1 MFIKRI
7 LASEVAVL
15 DSNVYTGGGTD
26 VTAQLQAVL
35 DEAAV
40 CGGVHLI
47 MDGAALVSGLKVH
60 SNTTIECLTR
70 DCGFFQTPHA
80 NCALVTNY
88 RRSFYQRNTRNIIL
102 KGGTYNQDCLR
113 QEHHIPLNTCDEET
127 RWLFSMDGTQNC
139 TEMDTERWVFGL
151 EFYGV
156 EHLEIRDLTIRNFR
170 TFAVTV
176 GGFRNVTI
184 ENVWLDLPD
193 RMQSQNQ
200 DGFHFWGP
208 GQFLTLRNVGGRVGD
223 DFMNIG
229 PDEQDCRSSITDVLI
244 DGVFLDDAD
253 QAIRMLSRGTGTL
266 DRVTV
271 RNMSGTYR
279 SYGFYINP
287 WFTGETYGD
296 MKNIFIENI
305 DLRPVEPNYHHL
317 PPMLF
322 NIGGNIESMIV
333 KNVRHHRPYDGRPL
347 FLLGQ
352 PFYDPAWPLPE
363 DNSPLLENVEIDGL
377 TIMEYDGAAAQA
389 DYIQVSQPIGRL
401 ALKNVTVL
409 RKNTGPAAGHLL
421 SFTKE
426 EGHIGLL
433 YMNDV
438 TANGFDR
445 LIESD
450 EKIDEIVSVN
460 VHHHR

>member
-1 MFIKRI
+1 MLIKRI
-7 LASEVAVL
+7 LASEAAIL

-26 VTAQLQAVL
+26 VTAQLQAAL

-70 DCGFFQTPHA
+70 DCGFFQKEDA

-88 RRSFYQRNTRNIIL
+88 NRSFYQRKTRNIIL

-113 QEHHIPLNTCDEET
+113 QKHHIPLNTCDEET
-127 RWLFSMDGTQNC
+127 RWLLTMDGTKVSAM
-139 TEMDTERWVFGL
+139 EGDRWVYGL

-170 TFAVTV
+170 TFAVTI

-208 GQFLTLRNVGGRVGD
+208 GQFLTVRNVGGKVGD

-229 PDEQDCRSSITDVLI
+229 PDEMDCTSSITDVLV

-253 QAIRMLSRGTGTL
+253 QSIRMLSRGTGTL

-279 SYGFYINP
+279 SFGFYINP
-287 WFTGETYGD
+287 WFPGETYGN

-305 DLRPVEPNYHHL
+305 DLRPVEPNYTYFTN
-317 PPMLF
+317 MLF
-322 NIGGNIESMIV
+322 NIGGNVESIII
-333 KNVRHHRPYDGRPL
+333 KNVRHHQSHDARPL
-347 FLLGQ
+347 FILGE
-352 PFYDPAWPLPE
+352 PTYDHRSPLPK
-363 DNSPLLENVEIDGL
+363 DNLPLLQNVEIDGL
-377 TIMEYDGAAAQA
+377 TIMEYDEAAAQA
-389 DYIQVSQPIGRL
+389 DYIQVSQPVGRL

-409 RKNTGPAAGHLL
+409 RKNTGAPAGHLI
-421 SFTKE
+421 SFPKD
-426 EGHIGLL
+426 EGHVDLL
-433 YMNDV
+433 HMNDV
-438 TANGFDR
+438 AANGFDR
-445 LIESD
+445 LIDQE
-450 EKIDEIVSVN
+450 EKIDDIVSIN
-460 VHHHR
+460 VHHTR